1 MMEYEKAR
9 ETVFVRSVLLETV
22 HAPFFFTYIQVYIPA
37 TNSIYIVYKY
47 IHACTYIS
55 VFVEYLANIFAYSE
69 EKIRVHFISRRC
81 RRHRPNAGGLNTQII
96 RW

>member
-22 HAPFFFTYIQVYIPA
+22 HAPFFFTYKYIPA

-47 IHACTYIS
+47 IYMRTYIS
-55 VFVEYLANIFAYSE
+55 VFVEYLANIFAY
-69 EKIRVHFISRRC
+69 I
-81 RRHRPNAGGLNTQII
+81 
-96 RW
+96 